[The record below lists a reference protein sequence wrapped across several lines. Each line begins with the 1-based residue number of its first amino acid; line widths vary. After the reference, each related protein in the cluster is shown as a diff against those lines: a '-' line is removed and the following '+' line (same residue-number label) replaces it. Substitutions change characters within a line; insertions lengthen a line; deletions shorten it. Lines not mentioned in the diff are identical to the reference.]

1 MTNITVSTKKLK
13 MVLKE
18 GIREVFDEELMK
30 LRALLLPFVSQK
42 EQKDIEKRY
51 GRPSRRVAKSIEIEL

>member
-1 MTNITVSTKKLK
+1 MTNITVSTKELK

-18 GIREVFDEELMK
+18 GVREVFNEELMK
-30 LRALLLPFVSQK
+30 FRSLVLPFVSQE

-51 GRPSRRVAKSIEIEL
+51 GRPSRKVMKSIEIEL